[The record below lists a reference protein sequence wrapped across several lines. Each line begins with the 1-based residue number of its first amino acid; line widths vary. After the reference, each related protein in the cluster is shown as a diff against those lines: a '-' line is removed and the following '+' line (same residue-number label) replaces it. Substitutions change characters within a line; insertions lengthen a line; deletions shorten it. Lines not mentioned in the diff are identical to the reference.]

1 MIYSENKDIRKLL
14 KLVCI
19 QKGITLKEFANN
31 ADLLPQELNNILLKR
46 HIAFDDIKRLADA
59 NGLQLNI
66 DLLPKEE

>member
-1 MIYSENKDIRKLL
+1 MIYNENSDIRKLL

-19 QKGITLKEFANN
+19 QKNITLKELASN

-46 HIAFDDIKRLADA
+46 HISFDDIKRLADA
-59 NGLQLNI
+59 NGMQLNI